1 MDPLTLLNSVA
12 ITLGIIDKIADQ
24 IERFRKKQPEPSI
37 PKPHSVLAEKRG
49 EVIDFIESDI
59 VQETITADDF
69 TKLDLQSQQLIKALE
84 NSMQVQFNL
93 WTQIY
98 PQRDISPDPIVNA
111 KVNTQL
117 ENIAQKMCDDMY
129 KILDYLNEDMN
140 KNLYDHYTHVRFIC
154 DKNSN

>member
-1 MDPLTLLNSVA
+1 MDPLTLLNSMA
-12 ITLGIIDKIADQ
+12 IILGIIDKVADQ
-24 IERFRKKQPEPSI
+24 IERFRKKHPEPST

-49 EVIDFIESDI
+49 EVIDFIESGI

-93 WTQIY
+93 WRQIY

-117 ENIAQKMCDDMY
+117 ENIAQKMCDDLY
-129 KILDYLNEDMN
+129 KILAYLADDMD
-140 KNLYDHYTHVRFIC
+140 KNLFDHYTHVRFIC